1 MARALAREGVGP
13 ADPHSH
19 HGRSKT
25 TQAVARDPAVTAEQ
39 EGNAARAAEQA
50 ALQAKERREELKVRK
65 DKDLQELQAWPSQ
78 ASAEVGSALCL
89 SDKLACSEAAAAV
102 NGSDSDDSNSDL

>member
-1 MARALAREGVGP
+1 VGATRGSHTWQWEPHVARALAREGVGP

-65 DKDLQELQAWPSQ
+65 DAFYRRF
-78 ASAEVGSALCL
+78 L
-89 SDKLACSEAAAAV
+89 SSLSIVQPC
-102 NGSDSDDSNSDL
+102 SDSDDSDLYDSDASDL